1 MARIDIEMNVKGNA
15 IDSLEKIDK
24 KIQNINKSLSETDK
38 KIKNLSK
45 TNVDIT
51 DIDTVLKNTVSY
63 ADKLIKSQKFVI
75 EPSIN
80 PRKFDSQIA
89 DALSNSDILS
99 VILSN
104 AISGAGAGAGAGATI
119 GSVITYAEAS
129 TGAGIGAG
137 IGAAVG
143 GVAGAVN
150 GVIQVF
156 DDDDEAYRNYAKQQ
170 YQDALSRKANNIS
183 YGSGIAYGDFEADT
197 DSRLALMNYDI
208 LKAAGESYNELF
220 YNAQSAFADSFVDD
234 ENYDRIKSLYDY
246 QAKYEGMKDAE
257 KINIQNDII
266 SKVLGTGGDESRS
279 YDTQTEGE
287 ITALNDI
294 YEKYNSI
301 VERFEKGD
309 KSIDTDEYMK
319 ALGQLDTV
327 LNSLDSLS
335 ESAYFK
341 SPLGQLED
349 DINNQLVDNIQY
361 TLKDSFYTVGYN
373 LGKNL
378 SEGIN
383 CGAMS
388 GVINVDSI
396 LGNIGEYGRNR
407 YTGFRDKENIPTANS
422 QNRKYTGRGH
432 AYGLS
437 YVPYDGYS
445 ATLHQGE
452 RILTAVENR
461 NYSTKKEKVVV
472 SGNSFVVREEADVD
486 KIALA
491 ILNKIEQ
498 ADLSYYG

>member
-15 IDSLEKIDK
+15 VDSLEKIDK
-24 KIQNINKSLSETDK
+24 KIQDINKSISETEK

-45 TNVDIT
+45 TDVDIA

-63 ADKLIKSQKFVI
+63 ADKLLKSQKFVI

-104 AISGAGAGAGAGATI
+104 TISGAGAGAAVGAMGDT
-119 GSVITYAEAS
+119 V
-129 TGAGIGAG
+129 GIG

-143 GVAGAVN
+143 GVVGAVN

-183 YGSGIAYGDFEADT
+183 YGSNIAYGDFEADT
-197 DSRLALMNYDI
+197 DSRLALLNYDI

-220 YNAQSAFADSFVDD
+220 YNAQSAFADSFIDD
-234 ENYDRIKSLYDY
+234 ESYDRIKSLYDY

-301 VERFEKGD
+301 VEKFEKGD
-309 KSIDTDEYMK
+309 KSIDTNEYMK

-327 LNSLDSLS
+327 LNSIDSLS

-341 SPLGQLED
+341 SPLGQLKD

-378 SEGIN
+378 SQGIDD
-383 CGAMS
+383 GAMS
-388 GVINVDSI
+388 GLRNVDSI
-396 LGNIGEYGRNR
+396 LGNTYEYGRNR
-407 YTGFRDKENIPTANS
+407 YTGFKEKENIPIVKS
-422 QNRKYTGRGH
+422 KNRGSTGRGH

-461 NYSTKKEKVVV
+461 NYSTKKEKIVI
-472 SGNSFVVREEADVD
+472 SGNSFVVREDADVD

>member
-24 KIQNINKSLSETDK
+24 KIQSINKSLSETDK

-45 TNVDIT
+45 TDVDIT

-63 ADKLIKSQKFVI
+63 ADKLIKSKKFVI

-119 GSVITYAEAS
+119 GATVEN
-129 TGAGIGAG
+129 AGIGAG

-143 GVAGAVN
+143 GVVGAVN

-156 DDDDEAYRNYAKQQ
+156 DDDDEAYRNYTKQQ

-220 YNAQSAFADSFVDD
+220 YNAQSAFADSFIDD

-378 SEGIN
+378 SEGIDD
-383 CGAMS
+383 GAMS
-388 GVINVDSI
+388 GLRNVDSI
-396 LGNIGEYGRNR
+396 LGNVYEYGRSRYAESLNR
-407 YTGFRDKENIPTANS
+407 ESIPAANS